1 MRSPETRPSR
11 DVPNSIRSAPRRG
24 FSLIELLVTVVV
36 AAVIFAA
43 MVPVFASALKKT
55 SGDNLRVTAA
65 NIAQD
70 RIEKIRQ
77 LPFDQI
83 SAIPATPTAVPN
95 LCNPTW
101 ANSQFGPSATP
112 VGNRAYTIAYAVDA
126 HPSYKEVTVTVTW
139 AGSANYVTK
148 MDTVV
153 MNPAAM
159 TVQSTSNPYPQP
171 SSGYTLT
178 VAFKDATQL
187 VNPYLKVTY
196 VQGGVTKTA
205 TPSPV
210 APFPLSSKT
219 STVLYPGLPGGTN
232 IPYTVTC
239 YSQYITATAPIF
251 HMLSNGYKKFD
262 THPGGS

>member
-11 DVPNSIRSAPRRG
+11 DVPSSSRPARQRG

-36 AAVIFAA
+36 AAIIFAA

-55 SGDNLRVTAA
+55 SGDNLRVTSA

-70 RIEKIRQ
+70 RLEKFRALSYPSI
-77 LPFDQI
+77 
-83 SAIPATPTAVPN
+83 TP
-95 LCNPTW
+95 NPT
-101 ANSQFGPSATP
+101 GSAFATTYTP
-112 VGNRAYTIAYAVDA
+112 AGSSKAYTVSYLVAD
-126 HPSYKEVTVTVTW
+126 HTSYKDVAVTVTW
-139 AGSANYVTK
+139 AGSGPNYTTT
-148 MDTVV
+148 MHTII

-196 VQGGVTKTA
+196 VQSGVTKTA

-210 APFPLSSKT
+210 APFPLPAKA
-219 STVLYPGLPGGTN
+219 STVVYNGLPGGTN